1 MKRLLTLVFLLFA
14 ITSSVNAQVK
24 DYYQILVY
32 HYKTAD
38 QAKMID
44 GYLETA
50 FLPFLH
56 SNGFKQIGVFSP
68 IANDT
73 AADKKIYLILTLKN
87 PQQIAEWNE
96 KLLKA
101 KPGETAAASYWN
113 SPHTAPPYS
122 RIESILLRAW
132 EMAPK
137 MTLPTLKSPKEQRIY
152 ELRNYESAT
161 DKLYWNKVHMFNEG
175 GEIKLFARLNFNAVF
190 YGDVLAGDR
199 MPNLMYMT
207 SFENM
212 EDRDNH
218 WKAFVDSPEWKKL
231 IAMPEYKNNM
241 SRLESILMK
250 AKRYSDF

>member
-1 MKRLLTLVFLLFA
+1 MKRLLTLVFFLFV
-14 ITSSVNAQVK
+14 ITSSINAQAK

-44 GYLETA
+44 SYLETA

-73 AADKKIYLILTLKN
+73 AADKKIYLVLTLKN

-137 MTLPTLKSPKEQRIY
+137 MILPALKGPKDQRVY
-152 ELRNYESAT
+152 ELRSYESAT

-175 GEIKLFARLNFNAVF
+175 GEVKLFSRLNFNAVF

-199 MPNLMYMT
+199 MPNLMYLT

-212 EDRDNH
+212 EDRTITG
-218 WKAFVDSPEWKKL
+218 KL
-231 IAMPEYKNNM
+231 
-241 SRLESILMK
+241 L
-250 AKRYSDF
+250 